1 MPELNDLTIMRIVYK
16 LPAIILIFSIL
27 IIFSCDDNDGVP
39 NLRTNIDYNLAT
51 SETPYSGLFVDAN
64 GQSTVDLFEG
74 NTRLKMFQALNY
86 YATSSVSANAK
97 IDAGKLKNMFANSSG
112 PFSDIATS
120 TISVSGSE
128 LNNAGFQL
136 KNVTASSKSSV
147 EAEAVKT
154 KIESLFDEIAVASNS
169 ITSTASKGNAGKLGS
184 YLVDAKGIE
193 LAQIIQK
200 SLIGSLQLDYIG
212 NVLLNE
218 GVNADNHKLV
228 GDKNYTALEHNW
240 DVAYGMLTLNPIYLH
255 GATNDVRNTIEF
267 AAGSYIWE
275 YNKAQF
281 ANIYPAYL
289 KGRIAIVNNDKT
301 ELQKQTTFIR
311 TEFEKTIASA
321 ALGYLDKWKSGT
333 TDATRAHAIGE
344 GAGFIYS
351 LRFATLHNADAA
363 FSDGILNNLLGS
375 ANGFWDLDVSR
386 INAASDAIKAKFNL

>member
-1 MPELNDLTIMRIVYK
+1 MRTDIR
-16 LPAIILIFSIL
+16 LLSITLIFSAL
-27 IIFSCDDNDGVP
+27 TLSSCDNNDGIP
-39 NLRTNIDYNLAT
+39 NLRTKIDYNLA
-51 SETPYSGLFVDAN
+51 SSSTPYSELFADAN
-64 GQSTVDLFEG
+64 GQTTVDLFEG
-74 NTRLKMFQALNY
+74 NSRLKMFQALNY
-86 YATSSVSANAK
+86 YATSSISANAK
-97 IDAGKLKNMFANSSG
+97 IDAGKLKNMFANTSS
-112 PFSDIATS
+112 PFSDISTS

-128 LNNAGFQL
+128 LNSSGFQL
-136 KNVTASSKSSV
+136 KNVTATSKNSV

-154 KIESLFDEIAVASNS
+154 KIESLFDEISTASNS
-169 ITSTASKGNAGKLGS
+169 VTNTASKGNAGKLGS

-212 NVLLNE
+212 NVLLDE
-218 GVNADNHKLV
+218 GLNADNHKLV
-228 GDKNYTALEHNW
+228 GDKNYTALEHTW
-240 DVAYGMLTLNPIYLH
+240 DVAYGMLTLNPIYLQ

-267 AAGSYIWE
+267 GAGSYIWE
-275 YNKAQF
+275 YNKAEY

-301 ELQKQTTFIR
+301 ELQKQATFIR
-311 TEFEKTIASA
+311 TEFEKAIASA
-321 ALGYLDKWKSGT
+321 ALGYLGKWKSGT
-333 TDATRAHAIGE
+333 TDAIRAHAIGE

-375 ANGFWDLDVSR
+375 ANGFWDLDASK